1 MYLRREFSLSH
12 LVIDECLSLYYWL
25 LLILQLITIY
35 SIDNVYC
42 SILVFV
48 LHGHGRVSSSI
59 SKLMHMLITHAAAV
73 SVSVSVPATLLF
85 VYIR

>member
-73 SVSVSVPATLLF
+73 SVSVPATLLF